1 MRPAAR
7 IILNTLGTVCVAL
20 GVLGVV
26 LPLLPATPF
35 LLLASACYVRG
46 SERLHRRLVSHR
58 LLGPYIE
65 AFRGGRGMP
74 ARAKFYT
81 LLLLWPSLLFS
92 AHRAGSL
99 ALAALLLAV
108 GAAVSAFVVSLRTA
122 AATTSG
128 GPLLRPRQA
137 AISEGR
143 TAHESRAR
151 GV

>member
-1 MRPAAR
+1 MRAGEESYGPGEKMRPAAK
-7 IILNTLGTVCVAL
+7 IVLNTAGTACVVL

-65 AFRGGRGMP
+65 AFRGRRGMP
-74 ARAKFYT
+74 ARAKVYT

-92 AHRAGSL
+92 AHRAESFM
-99 ALAALLLAV
+99 LAALLLAV
-108 GAAVSAFVVSLRTA
+108 GAAVSALVLSLRAPA
-122 AATTSG
+122 AAD
-128 GPLLRPRQA
+128 
-137 AISEGR
+137 E
-143 TAHESRAR
+143 
-151 GV
+151 